1 MTSLVFPIPPIHGLT
16 PSNVDFEKKRQ
27 PLKYSNARIFF
38 KCMKESATAWKN
50 LIKYIFKW
58 NKDIFTDH
66 DITEIKMWNWRCG
79 HWGKT
84 AHVLFHPAPNVESLT
99 IWLFK
104 CSYLWNHYTLLALSL
119 GKIRAIFYFPYQ
131 WHRIIMVILF
141 RIFFFQPVTINSAK
155 NSHVFGGGEFDT
167 LYFRLLS

>member
-66 DITEIKMWNWRCG
+66 DILYWNKNVKLEMWSLRQNRTRALPPCPKCG
-79 HWGKT
+79 KSYH
-84 AHVLFHPAPNVESLT
+84 LT
-99 IWLFK
+99 VQVFILVKPLYSISFISGENS
-104 CSYLWNHYTLLALSL
+104 CH
-119 GKIRAIFYFPYQ
+119 
-131 WHRIIMVILF
+131 ILF
-141 RIFFFQPVTINSAK
+141 SLSMASYYYGNPLSHFFFSAC
-155 NSHVFGGGEFDT
+155 HH
-167 LYFRLLS
+167 